1 MNSDDYYEVLGL
13 GHIRWLATEDDIKKA
28 YHRTSLKCAPRPPAA
43 ARGRAPPAPTAA
55 DGRRGEQVP
64 PRQGGLAVRVRRGH
78 LARRRPHPRQLPL
91 VQEKRGETEGA
102 RRGRQREG
110 EPGQLES
117 DGGGGRRR

>member
-1 MNSDDYYEVLGL
+1 MMNSDDYYEVLGL

-78 LARRRPHPRQLPL
+78 LARRRALQARQQGVCHAQAQPRAP
-91 VQEKRGETEGA
+91 RSAGGA
-102 RRGRQREG
+102 RRG
-110 EPGQLES
+110 
-117 DGGGGRRR
+117 